1 MPSSLEGVC
10 GFPGLRQNCP
20 VSTPDLLSPRLLQG
34 VEFFDEKLNSLCMA
48 WLVDHGEHLPRTSVQ
63 RLGLQKGAGR
73 VDWGRCGEWVSPDC
87 CQVHGAAPLLSGFPP
102 EGRVGGGC
110 IRLPVAARSS
120 GDSEGHPAESLSL
133 NPTSWL
139 SKLKH
144 VTCHL

>member
-1 MPSSLEGVC
+1 MDRGDWWVHGVSESDTAEY
-10 GFPGLRQNCP
+10 L
-20 VSTPDLLSPRLLQG
+20 STG
-34 VEFFDEKLNSLCMA
+34 VKQ
-48 WLVDHGEHLPRTSVQ
+48 T
-63 RLGLQKGAGR
+63 AGR
-73 VDWGRCGEWVSPDC
+73 KLLHSTGSSAWRFVMIWGWWGEWVSRDC
-87 CQVHGAAPLLSGFPP
+87 CRVHGAATLLSGFPQ

-144 VTCHL
+144 ITCHL